1 MAKAFMTEKTH
12 SAQSFEALK
21 LRLQEEYANLPKRLK
36 QAADFVMAHPDDVAL
51 GTVAEI
57 AASAEVQPST
67 LVRLAQTLGYGG
79 YSEMQQFFRA
89 RLKESWPDYQA
100 RLEALKALGPEEHS
114 GLHLSGVAD
123 AAVTSIAR
131 LRVTID
137 PAKLEQAVDILTK
150 ADTIFVV
157 GARRVFPVTTY
168 LAYALA
174 KMGVRC
180 ALVDHIGQMG
190 GEQIACARPGDAVLA
205 VSFTPYAQSTI
216 DLSAAAARSGVPVVA
231 ITDSVFSPLV
241 TNAKLW
247 LEVAESDYGAFRSL
261 SATMS
266 LVMAIAISIGERR
279 EGKAR

>member
-1 MAKAFMTEKTH
+1 MNEKAD
-12 SAQSFEALK
+12 SPQGFEALK
-21 LRLQEEYANLPKRLK
+21 LRLQGEYANLPKRLK

-57 AASAEVQPST
+57 ATSADVQPST
-67 LVRLAQTLGYGG
+67 LIRLAQTLGYGG

-89 RLKESWPDYQA
+89 RLKEGWPDYQA
-100 RLEALKALGPEEHS
+100 RLEALKSLGTEDHS
-114 GLHLSGVAD
+114 GLHFSGVAE
-123 AAVTSIAR
+123 AAVTSIVR
-131 LRVTID
+131 LRATMD
-137 PAKLEQAVDILTK
+137 PAKLEQAVEILTK
-150 ADTIFVV
+150 ADTIFLV

-180 ALVDHIGQMG
+180 SLVDHIGQMG
-190 GEQIACARPGDAVLA
+190 GEQIACARRGDAVLA
-205 VSFTPYAQSTI
+205 VSFTPYAQSTV
-216 DLSAAAARSGVPVVA
+216 DLSAAAAKSGVPVVA

-241 TNAKLW
+241 ANARLW
-247 LEVAESDYGAFRSL
+247 FEVAESDYGAFRSL
-261 SATMS
+261 AASMS